1 MPLSSQI
8 QTSDQVS
15 LNVVQFGAPHNPT
28 IVFSNSLGT
37 TWEMWIDQIAALK
50 DRFHLVLY
58 DTRGHGGSEAPPGA
72 YSMSRLSLDV
82 LELMQTLKVE
92 KAHFCGLS
100 LGGMTGQM
108 LAVRAPE
115 RFYSFVLA
123 ATSAHMGPPTG
134 WQARIRTVQSEGM
147 NAICD
152 AVLEKWFSAEGATS
166 QSALNEAKSWFL
178 STDPV
183 GYSGCCAAIRDMD
196 LKGSA
201 KAISS
206 PTLIIAGEND
216 SATPLNHAEFLN
228 REISGSSLATLA
240 GGHLINLEQPTGFSD
255 QLAEFFATVSAP
267 NI

>member
-15 LNVVQFGAPHNPT
+15 LNVIQFGDPDHPT

-37 TWEMWIDQIAALK
+37 TWEMWTDQISALK

-58 DTRGHGGSEAPPGA
+58 DTRGHGDSEAPQGA
-72 YSMSRLSLDV
+72 YSLSRLSLDV
-82 LELMQTLKVE
+82 LEIMHALEIET
-92 KAHFCGLS
+92 ANFCGLS

-115 RFYSFVLA
+115 SFRAFVLA
-123 ATSAHMGPPTG
+123 ATSAYMGPPAG
-134 WQARIRTVQSEGM
+134 WQARIQAVQSEGM

-166 QSALNEAKSWFL
+166 QSASNEAKSWFL

-196 LKGSA
+196 LRGFA
-201 KAISS
+201 RVISS

-228 REISGSSLATLA
+228 REISGSFLATLA
-240 GGHLINLEQPTGFSD
+240 GGHLINLEQPNEFSAR
-255 QLAEFFATVSAP
+255 LAEFFDVVSSP
-267 NI
+267 KY